1 MAVSMLA
8 TPSLLGIKNDLF
20 FFMMDT
26 KLFNFIAKISFWTYL
41 IHYMVIEHACYT
53 QKIDYYYKV
62 GDIFT
67 LYFPVALIAMA
78 FGFVGTVLVEV
89 PFGKL

>member
-1 MAVSMLA
+1 
-8 TPSLLGIKNDLF
+8 
-20 FFMMDT
+20 MMDT

-53 QKIDYYYKV
+53 QKIDFYYKV

-67 LYFPVALIAMA
+67 LYFPVALIAMV
-78 FGFVGTVLVEV
+78 FGLLGTLLVEV